1 LDQKKPVILCVDDEP
16 ANLRLLTR
24 MLGLGGYEVV
34 VANDG
39 REAFDAVSSG
49 RIDLVI
55 MDVMMPEIDGYEACR
70 LIKADERYRH
80 IPVIMITA
88 LGSRTDRI
96 RAIEEGADEFL
107 VKPFD
112 RVEVLA
118 RVKMLVRTKQL
129 DDMLKESAKLATIG
143 SMAGSVGNE
152 LRNPLGVM
160 NNAVFYLDSIL
171 AGAGAEVREYLEIIK
186 HEIDYSRRIISD
198 FLDAVNTGTPRKTRV
213 LVGEIVKKGL
223 RECTVPENVAVR
235 VDVPENL
242 LPVNVDPSQMARVL
256 QNIITNAVQ
265 SMPNGGS
272 VSISARHDSDFVEIR
287 ILVFGYLKA

>member
-143 SMAGSVGNE
+143 SMAQSSGGDE
-152 LRNPLGVM
+152 Q
-160 NNAVFYLDSIL
+160 
-171 AGAGAEVREYLEIIK
+171 
-186 HEIDYSRRIISD
+186 RRI
-198 FLDAVNTGTPRKTRV
+198 LPRF
-213 LVGEIVKKGL
+213 
-223 RECTVPENVAVR
+223 
-235 VDVPENL
+235 
-242 LPVNVDPSQMARVL
+242 
-256 QNIITNAVQ
+256 NI
-265 SMPNGGS
+265 GGS
-272 VSISARHDSDFVEIR
+272 WCGGEGIPGNNQA
-287 ILVFGYLKA
+287 